1 MNMNVLL
8 AVAVLGS
15 FAANVAHW
23 GIGRRRP
30 FLCFPR
36 AGWSR
41 LAWAAISTAIIVLS
55 VLVLLGL
62 AGETTIVPVTMGLTA
77 FYECYSIWV
86 RHGLR
91 GAQ

>member
-23 GIGRRRP
+23 RIGRSGP
-30 FLCFPR
+30 FLSFPS

-41 LAWAAISTAIIVLS
+41 LAWAVISAAIVVLS
-55 VLVLLGL
+55 ILVLLGL
-62 AGETTIVPVTMGLTA
+62 AGETTILPVTMGLTA